1 LTGLVATRTDGRGSL
16 HRTVGVRWDTTRE
29 KEGNM
34 PRYVSLINFTEKGI
48 GSYKDT
54 VTRADAAKKAA
65 ADMGGSL
72 EVMWTVG
79 QYDLV
84 AISEFPDD
92 ETATKFLLNVGAQG
106 NIRTQ
111 TMRAFDAS
119 EMSRIV
125 SG

>member
-1 LTGLVATRTDGRGSL
+1 
-16 HRTVGVRWDTTRE
+16 
-29 KEGNM
+29 M

-48 GSYKDT
+48 GAYKDT

-119 EMSRIV
+119 EMSRII

>member
-1 LTGLVATRTDGRGSL
+1 MA
-16 HRTVGVRWDTTRE
+16 
-29 KEGNM
+29 K
-34 PRYVSLINFTEKGI
+34 YVSLINFTEKGI
-48 GSYKDT
+48 GSFKET

-106 NIRTQ
+106 NTRTQ
-111 TMRAFDAS
+111 TMRAFDSS

-125 SG
+125 AG